1 MGCDMANAL
10 LAKKIECLLCVSA
23 PCHKMK
29 FFGYL
34 LHNSTGAFFVWVKLK
49 HRLVT

>member
-1 MGCDMANAL
+1 MDNAL
-10 LAKKIECLLCVSA
+10 PAKTIVCLLCVSA

-34 LHNSTGAFFVWVKLK
+34 LHNSTGAFFVRVKLNG
-49 HRLVT
+49 RLVT

>member
-1 MGCDMANAL
+1 MDNAL
-10 LAKKIECLLCVSA
+10 PAKTIKCLLCVSA
-23 PCHKMK
+23 TCHKMK